1 MSNTVSILN
10 GLELLYPDNP
20 VISQLKRTLHSYPE
34 SEIGLADA
42 YSIGQIK
49 SKMWLIEH
57 LPDNLGL
64 VFICAGWYGTLAS
77 FMFDKVR
84 HKFDKIRSFDI
95 DPACY
100 KVADTINKPWVI
112 DGWQFKASTLDIQT
126 MQYPTEHTAYRTNGT
141 MQTLIEDPNTI
152 INTSCEHIDNF
163 DAWYSNIPKG
173 KIVVLQTNNFFEVN
187 EHINC
192 SESLEEFNKQTP
204 MHTVFYSGE
213 LTLEKYTRYMRIG
226 IK

>member
-1 MSNTVSILN
+1 MTLIGLRENLMSNTVNILN

-95 DPACY
+95 D
-100 KVADTINKPWVI
+100 
-112 DGWQFKASTLDIQT
+112 
-126 MQYPTEHTAYRTNGT
+126 
-141 MQTLIEDPNTI
+141 
-152 INTSCEHIDNF
+152 TS
-163 DAWYSNIPKG
+163 
-173 KIVVLQTNNFFEVN
+173 
-187 EHINC
+187 
-192 SESLEEFNKQTP
+192 
-204 MHTVFYSGE
+204 
-213 LTLEKYTRYMRIG
+213 
-226 IK
+226 